1 MGEKVG
7 KQYPNYYNGGWYEF
21 KWTGNID
28 EYAEAWFWNIYSK
41 RDVVEAGNK
50 TVVSM
55 KGEVFEVDEVLD
67 LDMMTGAVTT
77 VAK

>member
-1 MGEKVG
+1 
-7 KQYPNYYNGGWYEF
+7 
-21 KWTGNID
+21 
-28 EYAEAWFWNIYSK
+28 
-41 RDVVEAGNK
+41 
-50 TVVSM
+50 M